1 MAGKLDHLVHQAG
14 AYSHQVGAY
23 SSHQAV
29 AGAGAYSQHQVG
41 HGAAIQHEYSH
52 QPAAYAPHHISH
64 EAGAPIVKS
73 VSDVSPDGSYGYEYE
88 TGNGISA
95 KEHGVGGKAA
105 QGAFSYTAPD
115 GQIVHLSYVAD
126 EHGFHPTGSHIPQ
139 VRTVH
144 KFHLKYK
151 PITF

>member
-14 AYSHQVGAY
+14 AYSHQ
-23 SSHQAV
+23 
-29 AGAGAYSQHQVG
+29 AGAYSHQAGAYGHHQSGAYGQHQVG
-41 HGAAIQHEYSH
+41 HGAAVVQHEYVQ

-95 KEHGVGGKAA
+95 KEHGVGGKGA

-115 GQIVHLSYVAD
+115 GQVVHLSYVAD

-139 VRTVH
+139 VRTDQ
-144 KFHLKYK
+144 
-151 PITF
+151 